1 MEYAVRNT
9 IVLALLLLL
18 VIGGSY
24 WGNRKSSVVLN
35 KAQATFDDLR
45 ETVDGLKRANPDLIN
60 EEMIISALERMEERA
75 RENVKIILKD
85 DNPTITYKYLVDVID
100 RYCPELVFNFLADK
114 SGQQDMISYNSYKID
129 GSSSFS
135 DFYKFIDHLENES
148 PLLTIE
154 SISLKEQFDAISDTV
169 QFHLSFKSYF
179 EGNGIPYEEVSM
191 KNLKHLY
198 FRYNPFQT
206 RIHSPLGY
214 SDLEEEV
221 ILEKAIL
228 IGLTPE
234 KIFMRDHHGELRIL
248 FPGDKIAFGN
258 LISINWEEQ
267 YAAFTINKTGV
278 NEKKII
284 YTDKEDK
291 D

>member
-9 IVLALLLLL
+9 IILAILLLL

-24 WGNRKSSVVLN
+24 WGNRKSSVVLSQA
-35 KAQATFDDLR
+35 KATYNDLR
-45 ETVDGLKRANPDLIN
+45 ETVDGLKRANPDLVN
-60 EEMIISALERMEERA
+60 EEMIISALERMEARA

-85 DNPTITYKYLVDVID
+85 DNPTITYKYLVDIVD
-100 RYCPELVFNFLADK
+100 RYCPGLIFNFLAEK

-154 SISLKEQFDAISDTV
+154 SISLKEKFDTISDTI

-179 EGNGIPYEEVSM
+179 EGTGIPYEDVTM
-191 KNLKHLY
+191 KNIKHLY

-206 RIHSPLGY
+206 RIHSPMQY
-214 SDLEEEV
+214 SGLDEDV
-221 ILEKAIL
+221 ILEKAVL

-234 KIFMRDHHGELRIL
+234 KVFMRDHRGKLRIL
-248 FPGDKIAFGN
+248 FPGDKTAFGN
-258 LISINWEEQ
+258 LTSINWEEQ

-278 NEKKII
+278 NEEKII
-284 YTDKEDK
+284 YIDKE
-291 D
+291 

>member
-9 IVLALLLLL
+9 IVLSLLLLL

-35 KAQATFDDLR
+35 KAQAVYDDLR
-45 ETVDGLKRANPDLIN
+45 ETVDGLKRANPDLVN
-60 EEMIISALERMEERA
+60 EEMIISALERMEAMA
-75 RENVKIILKD
+75 RENVKIILKE
-85 DNPTITYKYLVDVID
+85 DNPTITYKYLVDIVD
-100 RYCPELVFNFLADK
+100 RYCPGVVFNFLADK
-114 SGQQDMISYNSYKID
+114 SGQQDMIRYNSYKID
-129 GSSSFS
+129 GTSSFS
-135 DFYKFIDHLENES
+135 DFYKLIDHLENES

-154 SISLKEQFDAISDTV
+154 SISLREQFDAISDTI

-179 EGNGIPYEEVSM
+179 EGHGIPYEEVSM

-206 RIHSPLGY
+206 RIHDPLGY
-214 SDLEEEV
+214 SDMDEYL
-221 ILEKAIL
+221 ILEKAVL

-234 KIFMRDHHGELRIL
+234 KIFMRDHHGKLRIL
-248 FPGDKIAFGN
+248 LPGDEIAFGN
-258 LISINWEEQ
+258 LTSINWEEQ
-267 YAAFTINKTGV
+267 YAVFTINKTGV

-284 YTDKEDK
+284 YIDKEDK